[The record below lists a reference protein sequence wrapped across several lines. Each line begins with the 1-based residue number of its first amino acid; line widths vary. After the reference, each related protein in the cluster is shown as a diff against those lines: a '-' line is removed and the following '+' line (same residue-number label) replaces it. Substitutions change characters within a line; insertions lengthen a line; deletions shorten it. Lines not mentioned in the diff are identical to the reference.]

1 MKYKVDYVQT
11 MGVYEEIIVLET
23 AAGQQFRTR
32 KVSAK
37 EINTGLRLKL
47 PKEYS
52 TYAISK

>member
-1 MKYKVDYVQT
+1 
-11 MGVYEEIIVLET
+11 MGEYEEIVVLET
-23 AAGQQFRTR
+23 PTGKQFRTR

-37 EINTGLRLKL
+37 EINTGLRLKP